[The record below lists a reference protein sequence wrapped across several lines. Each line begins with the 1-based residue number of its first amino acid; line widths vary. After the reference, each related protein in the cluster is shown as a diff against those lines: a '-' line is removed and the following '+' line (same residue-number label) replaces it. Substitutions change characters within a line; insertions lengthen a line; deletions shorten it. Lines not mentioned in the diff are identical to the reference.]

1 MKKYFISIAVLS
13 IVIFGFG
20 FSAFAHGEDD
30 SLNFDEI
37 TSVDLGVLDVGA
49 LPGDRFYFLKE
60 WRRSIA
66 RVLTFSAVKKT
77 ELELYIVNEKAAEAL
92 TMAERKP
99 DDPEAFTKAIENY
112 TDATNQLEARLIK
125 LKETSE
131 NPNIGKLLGKLD
143 AQTLKHA
150 ILFNH
155 LAERWAEDPYAE
167 DANTV
172 KPEAARDNHLQGAV
186 DVLQKKIHNLVLIG
200 AGKDKHIE
208 RKAEEQIARAE
219 EAIKKLESEL
229 AEFAINEPG
238 VPNNKHAINTKGG
251 GANSGRASEPDVPN
265 KETGPI
271 RIDSTPARI
280 STNLTIER
288 QTPKRDFG
296 DRMKAGLETAGGMLA
311 NAKTAFAEGKFG
323 EAFGQARAAEV
334 IAWHGLSLFRDK
346 DNNGSMGSDEKIIPR
361 PGVDADTPR
370 IEDSAYDN
378 KLRDIKECGPQMGAP
393 GNWVCKDGGWVLDSN
408 MDDSPSFGGSD
419 LNTDSRRACTQE
431 AKICPDG
438 SAVGK
443 TGPNCEFA
451 ACPAQTGL

>member
-219 EAIKKLESEL
+219 EVVRTFEETLV
-229 AEFAINEPG
+229 EFAINELG
-238 VPNNKHAINTKGG
+238 VSNK
-251 GANSGRASEPDVPN
+251 
-265 KETGPI
+265 GPI

-280 STNLTIER
+280 STNLTIGR

-334 IAWHGLSLFRDK
+334 IAWHGLSLFTDK
-346 DNNGSMGSDEKIIPR
+346 DNNGSIGSDDKIIPR
-361 PGVDADTPR
+361 PGMDADTPR

-378 KLRDIKECGPQMGAP
+378 KLRDIKECGPQIGAP